1 MLGKVLGR
9 CQLARLAA
17 VRRWASTLSP
27 TLQPPNGAALSNSK
41 RSAVAILDSKLESLT
56 EQLEKADAYMGPLT
70 ERQQTSDVQFADDS
84 HIRPDLER
92 LRVVPEMMSFYMAN
106 PALEEA
112 LRTLRSLVDKFTDLP
127 LVPLSEYERPTW
139 IDPSTLYGETKGGLS
154 SEEKDKFY
162 SLLDRL
168 NRIEPKLQPS
178 HLQGLMYEM
187 KDKNSL
193 GSAVVTGTANQ
204 PSRITSLLRKQLDS
218 LGRSITV
225 GRRKSASARVII
237 ARARE
242 NQPGQLVVN
251 GRSIEQY
258 FPSII
263 QRQEVLYP
271 LRVVD
276 AFAKFNIFA
285 TVQGGGQTSQASA
298 VGLGIAKGISVQNPL
313 LVNRLFEAGCLTTDA
328 REKERKKPGK
338 AKARK
343 SYGWVKR

>member
-9 CQLARLAA
+9 CQLARQ
-17 VRRWASTLSP
+17 VTTRRWASS
-27 TLQPPNGAALSNSK
+27 QNSASQSSNAANLSNSK
-41 RSAVAILDSKLESLT
+41 RAAVAILDSKLKSLT
-56 EQLEKADAYMGPLT
+56 EQLEKADAYMGPIT
-70 ERQQTSDVQFADDS
+70 ERQQTSDVQFADDA

-92 LRVVPEMMSFYMAN
+92 LRVIPEMMSFYMAN

-112 LRTLRSLVDKFTDLP
+112 LRTLRSLVDKYTNLP
-127 LVPLSEYERPTW
+127 LVPLSEYERPVW
-139 IDPSTLYGETKGGLS
+139 IDPSTLYGETKDGLS
-154 SEEKDKFY
+154 AEEKNEFF

-168 NRIEPKLQPS
+168 NRIEPQLQPS
-178 HLQGLMYEM
+178 HLKGLMYEM

-193 GSAVVTGTANQ
+193 VSSVATSSVNQ
-204 PSRITSLLRKQLDS
+204 SSRITSLLRQQLDS
-218 LGRSITV
+218 LGRSITI
-225 GRRKSASARVII
+225 GRRKTASARVIM

-271 LRVVD
+271 LKVIN

-298 VGLGIAKGISVQNPL
+298 VGLGIAKGVSVQNPL
-313 LVNRLFEAGCLTTDA
+313 FINRLFAAGCLTTDA
-328 REKERKKPGK
+328 RKKERKKPGK